1 MGLTEWRGLKRQCVF
16 CLRRGFDLIYE
27 DAQLVA
33 FADARPRARHHLLV
47 VPREHIELRRG
58 PPYLDGPVD
67 LRGATGAAMLRRM
80 QCIGHKLLDEAQHQ
94 DVKAGVAEAHSERV
108 VGFHLPPFN
117 SVAHLHLHCL
127 GLPFTP
133 WWQRAR
139 FLPHLGTFATV
150 ETVLQQVE
158 RAADSAP

>member
-1 MGLTEWRGLKRQCVF
+1 MRLDEHGLANLLRLAAHEGARLRG
-16 CLRRGFDLIYE
+16 G
-27 DAQLVA
+27 
-33 FADARPRARHHLLV
+33 
-47 VPREHIELRRG
+47 
-58 PPYLDGPVD
+58 D
-67 LRGATGAAMLRRM
+67 LRGAAGAALLRRM
-80 QCIGHKLLDEAQHQ
+80 QRIGHKLLDEAQQQ
-94 DVKAGVAEAHSERV
+94 DVQAGIAEAHSERV